1 MIIITIRA
9 GRKALVHRT
18 AGNSPPFLFVLLL
31 QKEVD
36 RERGCAVAKKI
47 LSIFVDESGDFGP
60 YQSHCPFYLV
70 SMVLHDQQLDLSHL
84 IKEHDRHLADCYEP
98 HAIHTGPLIRRE
110 KPYTS
115 WQCEARKKLFNSLF
129 HLARKADIH
138 YICAGIHKRP
148 NMDSVKMTAEL
159 SKNIAAKL
167 RKNEAYFKSF
177 DKIIVYYDNGQ
188 IELSKILS
196 SVFNTLFFHVEFRLV
211 SPIEYKLF
219 QIADLICTMELLALK
234 ANETQLSRS
243 EQEFFMNKRS
253 FQKDYLK
260 ALQKKKL

>member
-1 MIIITIRA
+1 MIITTIRA
-9 GRKALVHRT
+9 GRKALLHRT
-18 AGNSPPFLFVLLL
+18 VGNSPPFLFVLLL

-84 IKEHDRHLADCYEP
+84 IKEYDRHLADCYEP

-167 RKNEAYFKSF
+167 RK
-177 DKIIVYYDNGQ
+177 
-188 IELSKILS
+188 
-196 SVFNTLFFHVEFRLV
+196 
-211 SPIEYKLF
+211 
-219 QIADLICTMELLALK
+219 
-234 ANETQLSRS
+234 
-243 EQEFFMNKRS
+243 KRS
-253 FQKDYLK
+253 LF
-260 ALQKKKL
+260 